1 MFVDRVSNIYKHI
14 RKTMLKNFPPG
25 FGKIILLLLVT
36 LTICT
41 GCTKSY
47 DPGNLL
53 SDRIALLTGQP
64 DSVNW
69 VLNDI
74 QVNNVMDTSAKG
86 ALKVY
91 HVDGTFTDNLGFTG
105 YWTLYS
111 RDSLVESTR
120 SSVNPNAP
128 YFTNHFHIDYLDKR
142 GLQLTYTDADKKIK
156 LVYDANR

>member
-1 MFVDRVSNIYKHI
+1 MLVDIVSSIYKHI
-14 RKTMLKNFPPG
+14 RKTMSKNFPLG
-25 FGKIILLLLVT
+25 FGKFIVPLLVA
-36 LTICT
+36 LTICSS
-41 GCTKSY
+41 CTKSY

-69 VLNDI
+69 VLSDI
-74 QVNNVMDTSAKG
+74 QVNNVTDTSAKG

-91 HVDGTFTDNLGFTG
+91 HADGTFTDNLGFTG
-105 YWTLYS
+105 YWTMYS

-120 SSVNPNAP
+120 SSVNPDAP
-128 YFTNHFHIDYLDKR
+128 YFTNRFHIDYLDKR
-142 GLQLTYTDADKKIK
+142 GLQLTYTDADKKVK